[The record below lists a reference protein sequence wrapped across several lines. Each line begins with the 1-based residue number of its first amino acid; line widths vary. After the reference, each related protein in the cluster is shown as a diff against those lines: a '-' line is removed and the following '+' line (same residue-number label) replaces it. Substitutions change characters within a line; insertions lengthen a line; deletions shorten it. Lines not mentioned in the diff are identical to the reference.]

1 MFFKHAAASSR
12 GKTAETLL
20 NDSTVR
26 NGVREVSRRR
36 FFMQPDR
43 PKRSGKIHFYTILA
57 LAAGLLIMLTGCN
70 AISPSSSSANSGASK
85 DGMPFNVA
93 VFYYDYSDNYISSVR
108 TSLTRGLVTA
118 GIPYREYD
126 AASSQSTQNAQI
138 DSALNENVSL
148 LIVNIVNSGSS
159 NATDAICMKAY
170 RADIPVIFF
179 NRPVEDNGD
188 EGVILNFYDNVAF
201 VGTDPAEAGHLQ
213 GQLIGEY
220 LLENFKKTDLN
231 GDGKISY
238 AMFKGEAKN
247 AEAIYRT
254 KYAVEDAN
262 AYLTKAGY
270 PELYYFNQNA
280 VDNYQL
286 DLTGKWSLTAVQ
298 DYMLTNL
305 AQYNEEMGNMIELV
319 ICNSDTMAEGAIR
332 ALQTYGYNLGTDDST
347 NIPVFGV
354 DASIPGRQLIA
365 ENKMTGTVVQ
375 DAGAMAE
382 CILHLS
388 KNVAEEK
395 DMLYGTEKYS
405 WDEEHDLHNKFYM
418 HYSLYDPSADPL
430 TSAVADSET
439 DR

>member
-1 MFFKHAAASSR
+1 
-12 GKTAETLL
+12 
-20 NDSTVR
+20 
-26 NGVREVSRRR
+26 
-36 FFMQPDR
+36 MQPDSQ
-43 PKRSGKIHFYTILA
+43 KRSRKIHFCTILA
-57 LAAGLLIMLTGCN
+57 LAAGLLFMLTGCN
-70 AISPSSSSANSGASK
+70 AISPSSSSAKAGASR
-85 DGMPFNVA
+85 DDVPFNVA

-108 TSLTRGLVTA
+108 TSLTQGLVSA

-126 AASSQSTQNAQI
+126 AASNQSTQNAQI
-138 DSALNENVSL
+138 DSALNENISL

-159 NATDAICMKAY
+159 NATDAICMKSY
-170 RADIPVIFF
+170 RAGIPVIFF

-213 GQLIGEY
+213 GQLVGEF
-220 LLENFKKTDLN
+220 LLENYEKTDLN

-262 AYLTKAGY
+262 SYLTEAGY

-332 ALQTYGYNLGTDDST
+332 ALQTYGYNLGTDDSIK
-347 NIPVFGV
+347 IPVFGV

-388 KNVAEEK
+388 KNVAEKK
-395 DMLYGTEKYS
+395 DMLAGTEKYS
-405 WDEEHDLHNKFYM
+405 WDKEHDLRNKFYM
-418 HYSLYDPSADPL
+418 HYSLYDPSVKPL
-430 TSAVADSET
+430 TPAADTDISGSAASGSSGSETADSSVSDTSGSESTASASFET
-439 DR
+439 DS